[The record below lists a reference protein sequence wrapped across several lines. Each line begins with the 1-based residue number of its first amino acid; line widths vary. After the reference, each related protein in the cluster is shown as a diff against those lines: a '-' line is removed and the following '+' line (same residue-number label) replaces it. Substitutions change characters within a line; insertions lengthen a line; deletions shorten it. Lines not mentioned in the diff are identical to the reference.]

1 MSRFSDLLGTSLSY
15 FTLGLLGP
23 KLKDVSGVVAVR
35 NNADDADAALRASQ
49 VQVSGNNI
57 ELNSDAAGSGAD
69 RKLTLARPTSGMSGD
84 LTLTLP
90 PTAGSSGQAL
100 VTDGSGNLSFADAAS
115 TANCDKIDTTSLAF
129 GDSSPKALFTTGAAD
144 TINKVEV
151 IVDTPFNGTAP
162 QLSIGVSGTTSKYM
176 ATTSVNL
183 KVAGIY
189 EVHPGL
195 AAQGAEALIATYVAD
210 GSSAGAARIR
220 IYRATP
226 D

>member
-23 KLKDVSGVVAVR
+23 KIKDSSGVVVVR

-69 RKLTLARPTSGMSGD
+69 RKLTLARPASGMSGD

-90 PTAGSSGQAL
+90 PTAGTNGQAL
-100 VTDGSGNLSFADAAS
+100 TTDGAGNMAWADAGS
-115 TANCDKIDTTSLAF
+115 TANADKIDTTSLAF
-129 GDSSPKALFTTGAAD
+129 GTASPLALFSTGAAD
-144 TINKVEV
+144 TINKIEV

-162 QLSIGVSGTTSKYM
+162 QLSIGIVGTTSKYM
-176 ATTSVNL
+176 AVTSVNL

-195 AAQGAEALIATYVAD
+195 PAAGIEALIATYVAD
-210 GSSAGAARIR
+210 SSSAGAARIR
-220 IYRATP
+220 VYRATP